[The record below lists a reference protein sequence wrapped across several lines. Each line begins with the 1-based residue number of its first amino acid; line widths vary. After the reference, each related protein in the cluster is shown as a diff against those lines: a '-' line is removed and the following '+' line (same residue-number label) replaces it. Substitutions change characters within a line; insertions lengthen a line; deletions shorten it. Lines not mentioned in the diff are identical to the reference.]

1 MVIVPLLLLDSEYA
15 MTERTMSS
23 PTEPRPLE
31 LRSLPGPF
39 KALVLGASGT
49 IGSAFMDTLG
59 QMPRCAQVV
68 GLQRNSSP
76 AIDLEREETL
86 RDAAHWL
93 ADQGPFQLILDA
105 TGALTI
111 DGTGPEKSLSQCKP
125 QALAKSFAINAIG
138 RALVLK
144 HFSQLLPK
152 HGRSLFG
159 VLSARVGSIEDN
171 RLGGWYGYR
180 ASKAAGNMILQNAAV
195 EIHRTKPEVV
205 FAALQ
210 PGTVDSPLSA
220 QFNKG
225 HPLTSSRDAA
235 EGLLMA
241 LDRLHAKGSAWF
253 IDFRGDEIP
262 W

>member
-1 MVIVPLLLLDSEYA
+1 MVIIPLPLSDPEYA
-15 MTERTMSS
+15 MTVQPMSS
-23 PTEPRPLE
+23 PSTPTLLE

-49 IGSAFMDTLG
+49 IGKAFIETLS
-59 QMPRCAQVV
+59 QMPSCRQVV
-68 GLQRNSSP
+68 GLHRSSSP
-76 AIDLEREETL
+76 AIDLESEETL
-86 RDAAHWL
+86 RHAAQSL
-93 ADQGPFQLILDA
+93 TDQGPFQLILDA

-111 DGTGPEKSLSQCKP
+111 DGIGPEKSLSQCKP
-125 QALAKSFAINAIG
+125 QVLAKSFAINAIG

-144 HFSQLLPK
+144 HFTPLLPR

-180 ASKAAGNMILQNAAV
+180 ASKAAGNMVLQNAAI

-210 PGTVDSPLSA
+210 PGTVASNLSA
-220 QFNKG
+220 PFNKG
-225 HPLTSSRDAA
+225 HDLVEPADAA
-235 EGLLMA
+235 RGLLLA

-253 IDFRGDEIP
+253 VDYRGDEIP

>member
-1 MVIVPLLLLDSEYA
+1 
-15 MTERTMSS
+15 MTERPMSS

-39 KALVLGASGT
+39 KALVLGAAGT
-49 IGSAFMDTLG
+49 IGSAFVNTLS
-59 QMPRCAQVV
+59 QMPSCARVV
-68 GLQRNSSP
+68 GLHRSSSP

-86 RDAAHWL
+86 RDAAHRL
-93 ADQGPFQLILDA
+93 ADQGP
-105 TGALTI
+105 LTI
-111 DGTGPEKSLSQCKP
+111 DGVGPEKSLSQCKP

-138 RALVLK
+138 RTLVLK

-152 HGRSLFG
+152 HGRSIFG

-180 ASKAAGNMILQNAAV
+180 ASKAAGNMILQNAAI

-225 HPLTSSRDAA
+225 HPLTSPSDAA
-235 EGLLMA
+235 VGLLTA

-253 IDFRGDEIP
+253 VDFRGEEIP

>member
-1 MVIVPLLLLDSEYA
+1 
-15 MTERTMSS
+15 MTARPMSS
-23 PTEPRPLE
+23 SSQPTPLE

-49 IGSAFMDTLG
+49 IGSAFVNTLS
-59 QMPRCAQVV
+59 QMPSCAQVI
-68 GLQRNSSP
+68 GLHRSSSP
-76 AIDLEREETL
+76 AIDLEQEDTL
-86 RDAAHWL
+86 RHAAHWL
-93 ADQGPFQLILDA
+93 ADQGPFALILDA

-125 QALAKSFAINAIG
+125 QVLAKSFSINAIG

-144 HFSQLLPK
+144 HFSPLLPK
-152 HGRSLFG
+152 HGRSLLG

-180 ASKAAGNMILQNAAV
+180 ASKAAGNMILQNAAI

-225 HPLTSSRDAA
+225 HPLTKPCDAA
-235 EGLLMA
+235 VGLLMA

-253 IDFRGDEIP
+253 VDFRGDEIP

>member
-1 MVIVPLLLLDSEYA
+1 
-15 MTERTMSS
+15 MTARPMSS
-23 PTEPRPLE
+23 PNQQPTTLE

-49 IGSAFMDTLG
+49 IGSAFVEVLRL
-59 QMPRCAQVV
+59 MPNCTQVV
-68 GLQRNSSP
+68 GLHRSSSP
-76 AIDLEREETL
+76 AIDLEQEDTL
-86 RDAAHWL
+86 RHAAHWL
-93 ADQGPFQLILDA
+93 ADQGPFALILDA

-111 DGTGPEKSLSQCKP
+111 DGVGPEKSLSQCKP
-125 QALAKSFAINAIG
+125 QVLAKSFAINAIG

-144 HFSQLLPK
+144 HFSPLLPK

-180 ASKAAGNMILQNAAV
+180 ASKAAGNMILQNAAI

-220 QFNKG
+220 QFSKG
-225 HPLTSSRDAA
+225 HPLTRPCDAA
-235 EGLLMA
+235 VGLLMA

-253 IDFRGDEIP
+253 VDFRGDEIP